1 MYSFIDTNGT
11 QGEKTLPSEAV
22 SFNGHWLDEE
32 VEGFRTLSVSGR
44 DLTVRDVNSSTGG
57 KYSDGEE
64 FISSQIP
71 KREISVTYQLL
82 SESNEAFRVAYNTLN
97 ELLKG
102 EQKRLIFADEPDKY
116 FVATKTEHRDGD
128 AGRNSVVGEITF
140 LCLDPFKH
148 STSTKTYT
156 ATSTDGT
163 LTANVINNGNVAV
176 PIDYKITM
184 NSDNG
189 YIGIVSDQGAMQ
201 YGLVEEADGEDYTQ
215 NEQLATLSDLANAA
229 DDHGSEAMHPYA
241 AYGTAGSLAMGKAG
255 GQSNFLV
262 LSSVGDNTKTWNGGM
277 KTLTLP
283 ADSEGNTGA
292 TDFYSY
298 FHIYLATSS
307 LPQTGQMTLSFL
319 TADDTP
325 ICGVNWYKTDKVG
338 NTGHYEIWAYDS
350 TATATGTKN
359 ALIRVL
365 KNWSYQ
371 CNHLSS
377 ENPWYWNWGHCDI
390 KKEDS
395 KITFYYWGK
404 YYTYDLP
411 EVADMACAK
420 VQLAIMDVKN
430 RTGDLALHAC
440 GMDVFK
446 FQKMHV
452 EKWKDVPNRYSS
464 GDVMTISGD
473 EGKMCINDMP
483 KMGDEVTGT
492 KYFKA
497 EPGTNTIEI
506 YNSTWA
512 DDVTAEITIR
522 EAWL

>member
-1 MYSFIDTNGT
+1 MKRKMIFDGVI
-11 QGEKTLPSEAV
+11 
-22 SFNGHWLDEE
+22 LDETIP
-32 VEGFRTLSVSGR
+32 GFRTLSVSGR
-44 DLTVRDVNSSTGG
+44 QFNDIKIESLDNPGDGSTFLSSRIPERTLTVDFMLKPSNITMMDAQNV
-57 KYSDGEE
+57 
-64 FISSQIP
+64 
-71 KREISVTYQLL
+71 LL
-82 SESNEAFRVAYNTLN
+82 SYLN
-97 ELLKG
+97 QDEP
-102 EQKRLIFADEPDKY
+102 KRLIFTDEPDIY
-116 FVATKTEHRDGD
+116 FNAVYSDYKITEEHDKVRSGTIEF
-128 AGRNSVVGEITF
+128 V
-140 LCLDPFKH
+140 CHDPFKH

-176 PIDYKITM
+176 PIDYKIVM

-229 DDHGSEAMHPYA
+229 DDHGAEAQHPYA
-241 AYGTAGSLAMGKAG
+241 SYGTAGTLAMGKAG

-371 CNHLSS
+371 CNHLST

-390 KKEDS
+390 KKEGS

-430 RTGDLALHAC
+430 RTDDLALHAC

-452 EKWKDVPNRYSS
+452 SKWKDVPNRYSS
-464 GDVMTISGD
+464 GNVMTISGD